1 MTRRRRKPGNF
12 RYLLLALVI
21 ASSLWGIAHGSSRIE
36 RNLDIPVAIYGLPD
50 DIVITEQST
59 SDINIRVQ
67 GSRAALRNVSPIS
80 MEYPLP
86 GEGAKPGPA
95 IYDVEVSHIEKPP
108 GVRIVSRSPAR
119 IELKYE
125 ARGRKNVRVRA
136 DIEGEPETGYVLGDV
151 VIEPDRIWL
160 AGARSHV
167 LRLNEAVTESI
178 DITGMV
184 EPFEREVRVA
194 LGSGLVWM
202 EESEP
207 ITVKVNIEAVPTPEL
222 DVLPEGT
229 LVPGE
234 QVDG

>member
-1 MTRRRRKPGNF
+1 MARRRRKPGNF
-12 RYLLLALVI
+12 RYLLLALII

-36 RNLDIPVAIYGLPD
+36 KNLDIPVAIYGLPD
-50 DIVITEQST
+50 DIVITEQTDSE
-59 SDINIRVQ
+59 INIRVQ
-67 GSRAALRNVSPIS
+67 GSRAALRNVSS
-80 MEYPLP
+80 TTMEYPLA

-136 DIEGEPETGYVLGDV
+136 DIEGGPEAGYVLGEV
-151 VIEPDRIWL
+151 LVEPERIWL
-160 AGARSHV
+160 AGARSQV
-167 LRLNEAVTESI
+167 LRMNEAATESI
-178 DITGMV
+178 DISGLV
-184 EPFEREVRVA
+184 EPFEKEVRLS

-202 EESEP
+202 EEAQP
-207 ITVKVNIEAVPTPEL
+207 IKVKVNIEAVPTPEL
-222 DVLPEGT
+222 DVLPEGEAG
-229 LVPGE
+229 PAE